1 MKILITGSTGF
12 IGSWLVRRLMLDHE
26 LYCVT
31 RKEGSLP
38 AHQQVHAIEQDLAEL
53 LDTNRL
59 PASIDAIIHLAQS
72 RHYRRFPERAQDIFQ
87 VNTASTARLLDYGR
101 EAKVKTFLL
110 ASSGGVCGYQPRPIV
125 ETDPPA
131 PLNFYL
137 ASKYAAE
144 CLVNAYADH
153 FTAVTLR
160 YFFVYGEGQR
170 DMFMPSLVGRIL
182 DGTPVIIAGKTG
194 VTMNPVHVSDVVE
207 ATARALHLQRSDT
220 INVAGPDVVSVF
232 EVAAM
237 IGQLVG
243 KAPVYAHEPDKGPL
257 AMVASIEKMK
267 LALGVS
273 PRVSL
278 KEGLNRLVRDIVGG
292 GARKPS

>member
-237 IGQLVG
+237 IGQLAG